1 MKTSGVFTIILSI
14 LPANVIGS
22 ISRAREVWVD
32 PSMCDSD
39 YDCADGYCCSDF
51 GYCGDGPEHC
61 GDGTHYTDS
70 PTLDPTLEPTLAPYQ
85 DGPTCSI
92 DADCSDGL
100 CCSEYGYCGEGP
112 EYCLDG
118 RCGDG
123 FPECSDNLCCSQ
135 YGYCGTG
142 EYYVF
147 LIFFISYS
155 VHLFSYDTFLLG
167 PDFCGGGCQG
177 GPCQFPPDAIFN
189 YCGTSW
195 DHADATCGRTCPD
208 GTDFEVSI

>member
-1 MKTSGVFTIILSI
+1 MDVHIIFLNRTTNTEQEQLKYIAIILSISTSIKMKTSGVFTIILILSI
-14 LPANVIGS
+14 LPANAIGS

-32 PSMCDSD
+32 PSMCSCDD
-39 YDCADGYCCSDF
+39 DCADGYCCSDF

-70 PTLDPTLEPTLAPYQ
+70 PTVEPTVAPTLAPYQ

-92 DADCSDGL
+92 DADCGDGL

-123 FPECSDNLCCSQ
+123 FPECSDNQCCSQ

-142 EYYVF
+142 EYNIYF
-147 LIFFISYS
+147 
-155 VHLFSYDTFLLG
+155 
-167 PDFCGGGCQG
+167 
-177 GPCQFPPDAIFN
+177 
-189 YCGTSW
+189 
-195 DHADATCGRTCPD
+195 
-208 GTDFEVSI
+208 